1 MECDIFEE
9 KIMKKFT
16 SDQSGRSMVEMLG
29 VLAIIGVLSVGGIAG
44 YSKAMAKFKLTKA
57 MDQVSTTVTN
67 IRTLY
72 SGQPNYNGLTTTVA
86 IAMGA
91 VGAEM
96 LNGVATSTASQ
107 AYNAFNGQVTI
118 DSASVNNNADA
129 GFTVTFFGLGKEACV
144 ALSTADWGSGS
155 GSGLVSVSA
164 GTGAATG
171 GDFAAGA
178 TGTTADASLPL
189 KLSSAATGCSSSGDG
204 NAVQWTYY

>member
-1 MECDIFEE
+1 
-9 KIMKKFT
+9 MKNFK
-16 SDQSGRSMVEMLG
+16 SEQSGRSMVEMLG

-96 LNGVATSTASQ
+96 LNGVATSTASK

-118 DSASVNNNADA
+118 ASATVNGNADA

-164 GTGAATG
+164 GTGAAAG
-171 GDFAAGA
+171 GNFAAGA
-178 TGTTADASLPL
+178 TGTTAAATLPL
-189 KLSSAATGCSSSGDG
+189 KLSSAASGCSKSGDG

>member
-1 MECDIFEE
+1 
-9 KIMKKFT
+9 MKKFT
-16 SDQSGRSMVEMLG
+16 SEQSGRSMVEMLG

-96 LNGVATSTASQ
+96 LNGVPTSTASK
-107 AYNAFNGQVTI
+107 AYNAFNGDVTI
-118 DSASVNNNADA
+118 ASATVNNNADA

-155 GSGLVSVSA
+155 GSGLVSVAA
-164 GTGAATG
+164 GTGAASG
-171 GDFAAGA
+171 GTFAAKA
-178 TGTTADASLPL
+178 TGTTAGASLPL
-189 KLSSAATGCSSSGDG
+189 KLSSAATGCEASGDG